1 MGNTV
6 RHDHIPHADE
16 LPDPI
21 PDAHATSDGYTDVVA
36 ADDVL
41 APVATADD
49 IRADNLQPDTGPDG
63 LVYAERVKG
72 DHLVFGIKKT
82 TQRFLASLTAN
93 RGARPGSPAR
103 RRKGGSPERGTMRPE
118 SIS

>member
-1 MGNTV
+1 MNNDIEGA
-6 RHDHIPHADE
+6 IPASMQRLKHLE
-16 LPDPI
+16 MLYLSFN
-21 PDAHATSDGYTDVVA
+21 SD
-36 ADDVL
+36 
-41 APVATADD
+41 
-49 IRADNLQPDTGPDG
+49 LQKPPGI
-63 LVYAERVKG
+63 KG

-118 SIS
+118 STS